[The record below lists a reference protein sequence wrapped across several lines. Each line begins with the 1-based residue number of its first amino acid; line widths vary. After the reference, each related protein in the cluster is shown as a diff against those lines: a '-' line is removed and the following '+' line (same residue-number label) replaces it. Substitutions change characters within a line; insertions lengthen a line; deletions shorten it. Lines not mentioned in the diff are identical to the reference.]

1 MTTRPTRLGRW
12 RGLISLVQDVTANG
26 ATAIERVHLETARRV
41 FSVATHAIA
50 EFSAS
55 PATATAA
62 TELLHALHDRAATAS
77 YEGVRLVAHLVGGG
91 ANAALATLD
100 SPVDGAAEHL
110 DGRDTEPTRV

>member
-1 MTTRPTRLGRW
+1 MNSRPTRLGRW
-12 RGLISLVQDVTANG
+12 RGLISLVQDVTTNG

-41 FSVATHAIA
+41 FSIATQAIA
-50 EFSAS
+50 EFSVS

-91 ANAALATLD
+91 ANAALASLD
-100 SPVDGAAEHL
+100 ATVDATPAHPAVGA
-110 DGRDTEPTRV
+110 TESIGV